1 MNDVKFT
8 VVTPIKDEIP
18 RLKKS
23 LPTIYA
29 LNPTEVLIITDKPS
43 PPKIVKA
50 VNELSKKYNMEAKTR
65 ILEVGRN
72 PEYNYH
78 QAWIRRSGYR
88 NATYDIILTTDVDIY
103 VRKNVLKAL
112 NMVGKNG
119 IGMVSLSKF
128 RHPYDLTSLFRA
140 WGNFFL
146 MILHTLIFKYF
157 DGSPSGYKM
166 STFSGLYALSRPH
179 WLSAENEE
187 ELKKMIPP
195 KYKQK
200 ISDDINDIPLG
211 EDTFLRDSMLKKKYR
226 VITLDRVGG
235 VVMDREKWIQPEA
248 QFYRGQHYAKVG
260 RSLLGAAVHA
270 IFHTELTFF
279 KGYYFERLRRKQLA
293 KSKT

>member
-1 MNDVKFT
+1 MDNVKFT
-8 VVTPIKDEIP
+8 VVTPIKNEVS

-43 PPKIVKA
+43 PLNIVKA
-50 VNELSKKYNMEAKTR
+50 VDKLSKKYHMEDKTR

-88 NATYDIILTTDVDIY
+88 NAKYDIVLTTDVDIY
-103 VRKNVLKAL
+103 IRKNVLKAL
-112 NMVGKNG
+112 NMVGKNN

-146 MILHTLIFKYF
+146 MILHATIFKYF

-179 WLSAENEE
+179 WLSAENPE

-195 KYKQK
+195 RYKQMVGTA
-200 ISDDINDIPLG
+200 NDIPLG
-211 EDTFLRDSMLKKKYR
+211 EDTFLRDSMLKKNYR
-226 VITLDRVGG
+226 VVTLDRIGG
-235 VVMDREKWIQPEA
+235 VVMNREEWIKPEV
-248 QFYRGQHYAKVG
+248 QFYRGRHYAKVG
-260 RSLLGAAVHA
+260 RSLIGAAVHA
-270 IFHTELTFF
+270 ILHTELTFF

-293 KSKT
+293 NSSK